1 MKKGKSVT
9 LLVEKSKMSTEP
21 ENKIETAEEWKLKGN
36 LLVAA
41 SKYQDAIEAYTK
53 AIDLNHKDKHA
64 CYGNRSMANLK
75 LNQTVAA
82 VVSFES
88 ISGS

>member
-1 MKKGKSVT
+1 MKKGCVNRFCRI
-9 LLVEKSKMSTEP
+9 EKIMSTEP

-88 ISGS
+88 ISES

>member
-1 MKKGKSVT
+1 MQ
-9 LLVEKSKMSTEP
+9 LVEKSKMSTEP